1 MGLLQV
7 VNDPRTSVPQ
17 AALAILTAE
26 LVDNDGWGM
35 LIALTDKAG
44 LDQVT
49 ARFREAK
56 EAEERH
62 LDTIRLWLSEMNDR
76 NDVVEPTSPV
86 FAH

>member
-1 MGLLQV
+1 
-7 VNDPRTSVPQ
+7 
-17 AALAILTAE
+17 
-26 LVDNDGWGM
+26 M
-35 LIALTDKAG
+35 LIELTDKAG
-44 LDQVT
+44 LDQIT
-49 ARFREAK
+49 ARFHQAK